1 MHVNVLSK
9 TANALNAND
18 LFGIMVGECSNVR
31 FVLDFFV
38 KMINS
43 SIKQNVKYWSQKII
57 NVDRVINLVNGVVY
71 RYNLRKFNFYLTMIL
86 V

>member
-9 TANALNAND
+9 TANALNASD
-18 LFGIMVGECSNVR
+18 LSGIMVDECSNVR

-71 RYNLRKFNFYLTMIL
+71 R
-86 V
+86 

>member
-9 TANALNAND
+9 TANALNASD
-18 LFGIMVGECSNVR
+18 LSGIMVDECSNVR

-57 NVDRVINLVNGVVY
+57 NVDRVINLANGVVY
-71 RYNLRKFNFYLTMIL
+71 RYNLRKFNFI
-86 V
+86 